1 MINGSM
7 QGDLASIEEG
17 YLKTTPIKQIKKE
30 KHQSS
35 TGLLK
40 RVDDIE
46 EAKNPLG
53 QTQFSKLGARR
64 QTYEESVAKTEA
76 GFIDESIVINEEETQ
91 GSGLQGQTYSSLGG
105 IEPNPDMKRSTHDQ
119 KFLSVTYEPKR

>member
-1 MINGSM
+1 MNVNSSANSLFENSKKEQEDTSRKINGSM

-17 YLKTTPIKQIKKE
+17 YLKTTSIKQIKKE

-40 RVDDIE
+40 RADDIE

-53 QTQFSKLGARR
+53 
-64 QTYEESVAKTEA
+64 
-76 GFIDESIVINEEETQ
+76 
-91 GSGLQGQTYSSLGG
+91 
-105 IEPNPDMKRSTHDQ
+105 
-119 KFLSVTYEPKR
+119 